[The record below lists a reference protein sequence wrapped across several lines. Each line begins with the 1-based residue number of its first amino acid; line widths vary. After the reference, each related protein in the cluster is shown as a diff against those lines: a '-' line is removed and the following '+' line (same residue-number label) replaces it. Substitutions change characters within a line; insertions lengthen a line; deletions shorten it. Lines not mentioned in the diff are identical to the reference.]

1 MCCLLKLTSRAVC
14 APRVGTGIR
23 DVNKSTKRT
32 WEKPEATIIK
42 LLGKSSPMEKHAQII
57 LNIIISI

>member
-1 MCCLLKLTSRAVC
+1 MCYLSKLTSRAVC
-14 APRVGTGIR
+14 APRDGTGIR

-32 WEKPEATIIK
+32 WEKPEATITI

-57 LNIIISI
+57 LH